1 MQHLMPGFDVLISQV
16 RKTGGFYMT
25 TFALFL
31 YHVVFD
37 EHLKCLCKYGVKPE
51 VTYNHCHVY
60 MVLPTVI
67 LFLLTL
73 WMDGQFQRILRITCR
88 GKCNL
93 WGRLLAILIKA
104 AAIGLLWVVSVL
116 LDGDWYVCYQRTELP
131 CKNNTVLA
139 GNTHYQEELEKQVES
154 HFKRE
159 SVVIGLV
166 LVLVLLVMNSILT
179 AIPWRDICSIL
190 TAKPRRDFCSI
201 LTAVPWRVICYI
213 CSTLTAILCMCYRCC
228 RIAFPC
234 NLCNCKKN
242 SWMTDFEIK
251 SYHRTLFK
259 EYICEQIDILIE
271 NDLKTTAKECVV
283 LKIRELLQP
292 SSKAVLSDTT
302 QGGGGASSSPTRPEV
317 EDSRSST
324 TRPEV
329 EDSRSSTTRPEV
341 EDSRSS
347 TTRPEVEDRVITLDN
362 LDFDKIS
369 DLHSRI
375 ISSLFPEPPSSSAP
389 ATPQQPKQGEDG
401 PRSQE

>member
-37 EHLKCLCKYGVKPE
+37 EHLKCLCKHGVKPE

-104 AAIGLLWVVSVL
+104 AAIGFLWVVSVL
-116 LDGDWYVCYQRTELP
+116 LDGDWYVCYKRAELP
-131 CKNNTVLA
+131 CKNNTDDKPY
-139 GNTHYQEELEKQVES
+139 HEELEKQVES
-154 HFKRE
+154 RFKRE

-190 TAKPRRDFCSI
+190 TAIPWRDICSI
-201 LTAVPWRVICYI
+201 LTAIPGRDI
-213 CSTLTAILCMCYRCC
+213 CSILTAILCMCYRCC

-242 SWMTDFEIK
+242 CWMTDCEMK
-251 SYHRTLFK
+251 PYHRTLFE
-259 EYICEQIDILIE
+259 EYICEQIEILIE

-283 LKIRELLQP
+283 LQIRELLQP
-292 SSKAVLSDTT
+292 SSTAVPSDTTT
-302 QGGGGASSSPTRPEV
+302 QGGGGASSSTTRPEV
-317 EDSRSST
+317 EDGRSST

-329 EDSRSSTTRPEV
+329 G
-341 EDSRSS
+341 
-347 TTRPEVEDRVITLDN
+347 DRVITLDN
-362 LDFDKIS
+362 LDFVKIA
-369 DLHSRI
+369 DLHSGI
-375 ISSLFPEPPSSSAP
+375 ISSLFP

-401 PRSQE
+401 PRSQEVRMSLLEQ

>member
-104 AAIGLLWVVSVL
+104 AAIGFLWVVSVL

-131 CKNNTVLA
+131 CKNNT
-139 GNTHYQEELEKQVES
+139 NETHYQQELEKQIES

-201 LTAVPWRVICYI
+201 LTA
-213 CSTLTAILCMCYRCC
+213 ILCMCYRCC

-242 SWMTDFEIK
+242 CWMTDFEIK
-251 SYHRTLFK
+251 SYHRTLFE
-259 EYICEQIDILIE
+259 EYICEQIEIVIE

-292 SSKAVLSDTT
+292 SSTAVLSDTTT
-302 QGGGGASSSPTRPEV
+302 QGGGGASSSSTRPEV
-317 EDSRSST
+317 EDSRSSSI
-324 TRPEV
+324 RPEV
-329 EDSRSSTTRPEV
+329 G
-341 EDSRSS
+341 
-347 TTRPEVEDRVITLDN
+347 DRVITLDN

-401 PRSQE
+401 PRSQEVRMRLLDDSDG